1 MLGAEGQHVALAG
14 DGLGAQEE
22 GREVIAAGGLWRVVG
37 GLLFFDG
44 GVVVDEDEGV
54 LVVGVRV
61 ALGAFVARAEVALE
75 ESISAKVKDGSG
87 AGGEVA
93 GLTAGS

>member
-22 GREVIAAGGLWRVVG
+22 GGEIMAAGGFGRGVG

-44 GVVVDEDEGV
+44 GVVVYEDEGV
-54 LVVGVRV
+54 LVVRV
-61 ALGAFVARAEVALE
+61 GIALDAFVA
-75 ESISAKVKDGSG
+75 G
-87 AGGEVA
+87 A
-93 GLTAGS
+93 